1 MGTLR
6 RHIILW
12 LLLVPV
18 GLCGQ
23 KNTPVTV
30 TCENRFVG
38 RDCVSGDS
46 IPAVLY
52 RFNRRVERIPVLDTV
67 AGRAI
72 VQFRDITKNGKYLE
86 PVGPMIS
93 MELSDGAVL
102 WQRDIGY
109 IFGHTWIDEE
119 LIVETDL
126 QKSRR
131 IDPETGTDLWEKKI
145 RLYALPDDWSGAEL
159 KIGLGYAQIM
169 GARGE
174 KAQGFNLADGSTLW
188 KRLLNF
194 QSGWSACDMVSDSV
208 VLVQADGLHLFN
220 LYTGQGWDYEAVMSA
235 PYDKRSALQALG
247 FVLGFFSGFVA
258 TGGADM
264 IKELHSNA
272 ILSDSVLYWASRE
285 EIVALDSTDGHLLW
299 KTRLPEKAGSRSNIF
314 ETDTS
319 IFLINRG
326 VAVFQNRYV
335 EYGRP
340 FLAAYEKATGRM
352 TMLQVV
358 DQRRCRIMD
367 YAFHEGSVLLA
378 LQDRIAVHDL
388 HTGELQRETQIDT
401 AVVGRILREDNER
414 YCLYDSVKD
423 RFEFVSGGL
432 DDWTLRTDK
441 DNLLRWNVLRDEARI
456 VPVDSCWVQRDRYD
470 NLLLVGLGDKSC
482 LIDDNG
488 CRYAELALPATRL
501 RGTTMYS
508 YTEEGLAKVDLK
520 PLLDRRYERPAV
532 PQERAAGTALALYG
546 RGRGALCAS
555 PNDKM

>member
-1 MGTLR
+1 MYMGTLR

-131 IDPETGTDLWEKKI
+131 IDLETGTDLWEKKI
-145 RLYALPDDWSGAEL
+145 RLYALPDDWSGAEP

-174 KAQGFNLADGSTLW
+174 KAQGFNLADGFDALETPAQFPVRME
-188 KRLLNF
+188 RL
-194 QSGWSACDMVSDSV
+194 
-208 VLVQADGLHLFN
+208 
-220 LYTGQGWDYEAVMSA
+220 
-235 PYDKRSALQALG
+235 
-247 FVLGFFSGFVA
+247 
-258 TGGADM
+258 
-264 IKELHSNA
+264 
-272 ILSDSVLYWASRE
+272 
-285 EIVALDSTDGHLLW
+285 
-299 KTRLPEKAGSRSNIF
+299 
-314 ETDTS
+314 
-319 IFLINRG
+319 
-326 VAVFQNRYV
+326 
-335 EYGRP
+335 
-340 FLAAYEKATGRM
+340 
-352 TMLQVV
+352 
-358 DQRRCRIMD
+358 
-367 YAFHEGSVLLA
+367 
-378 LQDRIAVHDL
+378 
-388 HTGELQRETQIDT
+388 
-401 AVVGRILREDNER
+401 
-414 YCLYDSVKD
+414 
-423 RFEFVSGGL
+423 
-432 DDWTLRTDK
+432 
-441 DNLLRWNVLRDEARI
+441 
-456 VPVDSCWVQRDRYD
+456 
-470 NLLLVGLGDKSC
+470 
-482 LIDDNG
+482 
-488 CRYAELALPATRL
+488 
-501 RGTTMYS
+501 
-508 YTEEGLAKVDLK
+508 
-520 PLLDRRYERPAV
+520 
-532 PQERAAGTALALYG
+532 
-546 RGRGALCAS
+546 
-555 PNDKM
+555 